1 MVDDVCKSEHTS
13 CIRSCFASG
22 GGANYQ
28 WPILNSVMVEIRALT
43 SRWWMT
49 LCTRSL
55 VAAFLAAK
63 D

>member
-1 MVDDVCKSEHTS
+1 MHPQLL
-13 CIRSCFASG
+13 CIHWRRKLPMGEAELSDG
-22 GGANYQ
+22 RD
-28 WPILNSVMVEIRALT
+28 PR
-43 SRWWMT
+43 RWWMT